1 MAAKK
6 TVTVEEDIKVA
17 AEPVVKKA
25 PAADDPWSKKV
36 TIKLDKPA
44 PGQDN
49 YVIASVNGKVFKIKK
64 GVVVDVPAPIAEV
77 IEHAQEAEEAADLY
91 IESKAN

>member
-1 MAAKK
+1 MATKKEAEVVEDVKVAK
-6 TVTVEEDIKVA
+6 TV
-17 AEPVVKKA
+17 PSQVKKA
-25 PAADDPWSKKV
+25 EVDPWSVIK

-49 YVIASVNGKVFKIKK
+49 YVIASVNGKVYKIKK
-64 GVVVDVPAPIAEV
+64 GVEVDVPAPIAEV
-77 IEHAQEAEEAADLY
+77 IEHSQEAEEAADMY

>member
-1 MAAKK
+1 MATKK
-6 TVTVEEDIKVA
+6 EVLEDVKIEE
-17 AEPVVKKA
+17 PKKA
-25 PAADDPWSKKV
+25 PKKDPWKV
-36 TIKLDKPA
+36 MRTIRLEKAA

-64 GVVVDVPAPIAEV
+64 GVEVDVPAPIAEV
-77 IEHAQEAEEAADLY
+77 IEHSREAEEAADMY

>member
-17 AEPVVKKA
+17 EPVEKKA

-77 IEHAQEAEEAADLY
+77 IEHSQEAEEAADLY